1 MMRAAI
7 AGGLVLALGTAAY
20 SADMPIKA
28 APIYVPPPIT
38 WTGPYVGGNLGG
50 GWFNPGGSV
59 DVPSIPIAP
68 PPCKHYCKSPDPLFG
83 LSGGSGAGFIG
94 GVQAGYTYQFLPRW
108 IVGIEGDF
116 EGSTL
121 SSDQSTAPLTL
132 PGSSASMSQNVDWL
146 ASIRGRVGYLW
157 TPTILLYGTGGAA
170 WADVNYSGS
179 ATVQASPSVTAATS
193 FSSAIGL
200 GCGRGRGIY
209 VVVAMAAACRI
220 SVLQLQRDYSISAA
234 VAQRRSAGR
243 VRMGSLGNFRDPHRG
258 KLSILDASTS

>member
-28 APIYVPPPIT
+28 APIYIPPPIT

-50 GWFNPGGSV
+50 GWFNPGGSA
-59 DVPSIPIAP
+59 DVPSIPIA
-68 PPCKHYCKSPDPLFG
+68 KKKYTPDPLFG

-94 GVQAGYTYQFLPRW
+94 GVQAGYNYQFLPRW
-108 IVGIEGDF
+108 LVGIEGDF
-116 EGSTL
+116 DGATF

-193 FSSAIGL
+193 FSSVRSGWIAGAGAEYMWSPQWL
-200 GCGRGRGIY
+200 LRAEYLFYSFNGTTASASLSPAVTSTP
-209 VVVAMAAACRI
+209 VVFAWDRLAI
-220 SVLQLQRDYSISAA
+220 SVIRI
-234 VAQRRSAGR
+234 G
-243 VRMGSLGNFRDPHRG
+243 
-258 KLSILDASTS
+258 ASYRF